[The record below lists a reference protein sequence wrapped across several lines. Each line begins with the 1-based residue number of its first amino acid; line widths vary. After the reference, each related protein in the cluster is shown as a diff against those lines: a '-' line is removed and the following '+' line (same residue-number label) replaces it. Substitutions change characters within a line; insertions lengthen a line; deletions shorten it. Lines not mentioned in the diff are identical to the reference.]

1 MRNLKKQQ
9 GKEQGDI
16 QINENNN
23 YVEDEIIYISSD
35 EEITNDERGLDVSK
49 MKNVVETVMIT
60 RTVQILNGQEV
71 GSYVKVESSY
81 YEHSC

>member
-1 MRNLKKQQ
+1 
-9 GKEQGDI
+9 
-16 QINENNN
+16 
-23 YVEDEIIYISSD
+23 VEDEIIYISRD
-35 EEITNDERGLDVSK
+35 EEITNEERGLDVSK

-71 GSYVKVESSY
+71 GSYVEVESSH

>member
-1 MRNLKKQQ
+1 LKKQQ

-35 EEITNDERGLDVSK
+35 EEITNEERG
-49 MKNVVETVMIT
+49 
-60 RTVQILNGQEV
+60 
-71 GSYVKVESSY
+71 
-81 YEHSC
+81 